1 MRNSLIS
8 FSVLI
13 CKTGDNTH
21 LPTSPE
27 ITGNQVVAFKPYM
40 HSPARSGC
48 SLCACFCR
56 VSSDPSGC
64 DGSCAGEEGR
74 TVTAATGPGP
84 IGSRAP
90 SSPAPCSSRPRAHCQ
105 GRGGGGH
112 TAQDRPLRETG
123 CPAAAKAAGHVHA
136 HRLTQSQRHRGT
148 SAGHDCQ
155 PRPGLTYLDAVFCPH
170 PSDWHQQGLSGC
182 DCGRPRK
189 AVGCRSW
196 GRQPLPISNS
206 LLLAGTC

>member
-74 TVTAATGPGP
+74 TVTAATGAEP

-90 SSPAPCSSRPRAHCQ
+90 SSPAPCSSRPRTHCQ

-123 CPAAAKAAGHVHA
+123 CLAAAKAAGHVQHTGSFSPSA
-136 HRLTQSQRHRGT
+136 TGGHLQGTIVSLAQGSPTWTLSSVLIPLTGT
-148 SAGHDCQ
+148 SRVSLGVTAAG
-155 PRPGLTYLDAVFCPH
+155 PGRRWGAGAGDGNPF
-170 PSDWHQQGLSGC
+170 PSPILSY
-182 DCGRPRK
+182 
-189 AVGCRSW
+189 
-196 GRQPLPISNS
+196 
-206 LLLAGTC
+206 